1 MDQLSAKQQ
10 SGKSYVVKKLITI
23 LKEQGKKV
31 IALAPTGIAANNIKG
46 QTIHSF
52 FSLPPFGVLDFDAV
66 NFVKSEKRKLF
77 DAIDIIFIDEVSMLR
92 PDVLDGIN
100 YTLVFAPLK
109 DLK

>member
-10 SGKSYVVKKLITI
+10 SFIAKALKGENIFLTGKAGTGKSYVVKKLITI

-52 FSLPPFGVLDFDAV
+52 FSLPPFGVF
-66 NFVKSEKRKLF
+66 
-77 DAIDIIFIDEVSMLR
+77 
-92 PDVLDGIN
+92 
-100 YTLVFAPLK
+100 VFAPLK